1 MPSEAKQLRTDGL
14 LSGEDVGNWRFWIRR
29 EWLCAV
35 AFFHE
40 EFISDFPL
48 GYYVALGAIVI
59 LTALLLV
66 FHTQIVDWLTPFSQW
81 LHEYVFLVPRSV
93 HIVTISVSLKF
104 GWLVPIG
111 ILFVL
116 SFPPVICLAVSYCS
130 PLIYLPSFSVMKLS
144 PYSVVSSGVY
154 GLDLVSSLQVHS
166 SEKSAISSM

>member
-14 LSGEDVGNWRFWIRR
+14 LNGRTLEIGDFGFEENGYVR
-29 EWLCAV
+29 LP
-35 AFFHE
+35 FFHE

-104 GWLVPIG
+104 G
-111 ILFVL
+111 
-116 SFPPVICLAVSYCS
+116 
-130 PLIYLPSFSVMKLS
+130 
-144 PYSVVSSGVY
+144 
-154 GLDLVSSLQVHS
+154 
-166 SEKSAISSM
+166 